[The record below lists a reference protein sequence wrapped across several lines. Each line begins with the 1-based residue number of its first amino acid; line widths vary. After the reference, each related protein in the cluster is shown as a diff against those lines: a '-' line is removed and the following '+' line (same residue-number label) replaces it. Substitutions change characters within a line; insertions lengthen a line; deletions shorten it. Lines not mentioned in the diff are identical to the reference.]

1 MKRLLTILA
10 TSLCISL
17 FTFSAHAA
25 KFITIG
31 TGGVTGVYYPS
42 GGAIAKM
49 VNAKRKE
56 YGIRA
61 TVESTGGSV
70 MNVNAILAGDLEL
83 GIVQS
88 DRGYQAWNGLAEW
101 EKSGPQKSL
110 RSVFSLHPEL
120 VNLIVAVDSGAKDCK
135 SLKGKRIA
143 VGNPGS
149 GTRQNAEDALQ
160 TCGLTFDD
168 IKKEDFKA
176 SEGASMLKDGRID
189 GYFYTV
195 GHPNGSIKEAIA
207 GKRDLA
213 FVGFER
219 NEKIKALPYYVAA
232 DVPLESYAGI
242 MNETKVTTFGV
253 KATLLSSIEVSE
265 EAIYAITREV
275 FENID
280 EFKQLHPAFAYLTK
294 ESMLEGL
301 TAPIHPGAEK
311 YYREVGLIK

>member
-10 TSLCISL
+10 TGLCVGMFS
-17 FTFSAHAA
+17 FSANAA
-25 KFITIG
+25 KFLTIG

-101 EKSGPQKSL
+101 EKIGPQKSL

-120 VNLIVAVDSGAKDCK
+120 VNLIVAVDSGVKDCK
-135 SLKGKRIA
+135 SMKGKRIA

-168 IKKEDFKA
+168 IQKEDFKA

-213 FVGFER
+213 FVGFDR
-219 NEKIKALPYYVAA
+219 NDKIKALPYYVAA
-232 DVPLESYAGI
+232 DVPLDSYPGI
-242 MNETKVTTFGV
+242 MNETPVTTFGV
-253 KATLLSSIEVSE
+253 KATLMSSSEVSE
-265 EAIYAITREV
+265 DAIYAVTKEV
-275 FENID
+275 FENF
-280 EFKQLHPAFAYLTK
+280 ETFKKLHPAFAHLTK

-301 TAPIHPGAEK
+301 TAPFHAGAAR
-311 YYREVGLIK
+311 YYKEAGLLK